1 MRDRLCSKD
10 VADLMEK
17 RHDDNY
23 VQATGEIYLTEPDLE
38 SFLHQFRHHLQN
50 ICITGG
56 EPMLMSERVVEMIH
70 RLRLQGY
77 TGKIWLYTAS
87 SRKLKS
93 YWACKMLID
102 AVDGITYTIH
112 YGKMETVKRDLTDLR
127 HLDTYLKES
136 DRSGKSD
143 RLYIDSRVFNQDY
156 VDSLGYSWDVIKSL
170 KWSMDDCPLPEGEEL
185 VYYDLEAEG

>member
-1 MRDRLCSKD
+1 M
-10 VADLMEK
+10 
-17 RHDDNY
+17 
-23 VQATGEIYLTEPDLE
+23 
-38 SFLHQFRHHLQN
+38 
-50 ICITGG
+50 
-56 EPMLMSERVVEMIH
+56 
-70 RLRLQGY
+70 
-77 TGKIWLYTAS
+77 
-87 SRKLKS
+87 
-93 YWACKMLID
+93 
-102 AVDGITYTIH
+102 
-112 YGKMETVKRDLTDLR
+112 R

>member
-1 MRDRLCSKD
+1 MDEADREIDRLVIIRDKHE
-10 VADLMEK
+10 DLFKYE
-17 RHDDNY
+17 
-23 VQATGEIYLTEPDLE
+23 E
-38 SFLHQFRHHLQN
+38 

-112 YGKMETVKRDLTDLR
+112 HGKMETVKRDLTDLR

-156 VDSLGYSWDVIKSL
+156 VDSLSYGWAVVKSL

>member
-1 MRDRLCSKD
+1 MNIWERLTGWFLKISLSMMRSALP
-10 VADLMEK
+10 
-17 RHDDNY
+17 
-23 VQATGEIYLTEPDLE
+23 GESL
-38 SFLHQFRHHLQN
+38 
-50 ICITGG
+50 
-56 EPMLMSERVVEMIH
+56 LMSERVVEMVH

-77 TGKIWLYTAS
+77 TGKIWLYTAN

-112 YGKMETVKRDLTDLR
+112 NGDMGKVKSDLIDLR

-156 VDSLGYSWDVIKSL
+156 VDSLRYGWAVIKSL
-170 KWSMDDCPLPEGEEL
+170 EWRMDDCPLPEGEEL
-185 VYYDLEAEG
+185 VFYDLEAEG

>member
-1 MRDRLCSKD
+1 MRARVIVTKKCNRKCKGCCNERLGLIDK
-10 VADLMEK
+10 V
-17 RHDDNY
+17 
-23 VQATGEIYLTEPDLE
+23 
-38 SFLHQFRHHLQN
+38 SFENLFKYEE

-112 YGKMETVKRDLTDLR
+112 HGKMETVKRDLTDLR

-136 DRSGKSD
+136 DRSGKGYFERAISV
-143 RLYIDSRVFNQDY
+143 RADSPIFFCLNFRRF
-156 VDSLGYSWDVIKSL
+156 LVITQIISNMGLHSIKKMYNKYEIL
-170 KWSMDDCPLPEGEEL
+170 
-185 VYYDLEAEG
+185 

>member
-1 MRDRLCSKD
+1 MLSLLSLVYQNMEMMR
-10 VADLMEK
+10 
-17 RHDDNY
+17 
-23 VQATGEIYLTEPDLE
+23 
-38 SFLHQFRHHLQN
+38 
-50 ICITGG
+50 
-56 EPMLMSERVVEMIH
+56 
-70 RLRLQGY
+70 
-77 TGKIWLYTAS
+77 
-87 SRKLKS
+87 

-112 YGKMETVKRDLTDLR
+112 HGKMETVKRDLTDLR

-156 VDSLGYSWDVIKSL
+156 VDSLSYGWAAVKSL